1 LYRPRQGSLDE
12 TLFACYSDPEYE
24 ADRVMK
30 VVPLQHTRLR
40 CVVPVLTLAAAYAI
54 AAWLG
59 LWLAIP
65 PGRACNRGLC

>member
-1 LYRPRQGSLDE
+1 
-12 TLFACYSDPEYE
+12 
-24 ADRVMK
+24 MK

-65 PGRACNRGLC
+65 PGSRWYKIPAVNSGC